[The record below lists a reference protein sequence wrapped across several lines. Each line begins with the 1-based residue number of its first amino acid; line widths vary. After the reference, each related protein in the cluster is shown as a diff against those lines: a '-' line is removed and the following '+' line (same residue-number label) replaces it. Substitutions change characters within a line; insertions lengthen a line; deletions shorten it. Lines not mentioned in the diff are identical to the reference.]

1 MYVMREEL
9 PYPQAGRCCQPTA
22 TALVDLKVHWFPQR
36 GVGALVIPRSEAHMD
51 HMLQT
56 YQNSVRVS
64 SRKLSV

>member
-1 MYVMREEL
+1 MREEQ
-9 PYPQAGRCCQPTA
+9 PYPQAGICCQPTA

-36 GVGALVIPRSEAHMD
+36 GVGALVIPRSEAMD
-51 HMLQT
+51 HMLRT